1 MPWVSDGASGT
12 SREGGGRTAGAG
24 WPAELTFV
32 RHGESVGNIAARE
45 ADAAGWSR
53 LKLEHRDADTPLS
66 DDGHRQA
73 EAIGAWW
80 AAVAHDQLP
89 EVVVTSPYRRALD
102 TARTAV
108 EAAGLRL
115 EIRPDERLRE
125 RELGSFD
132 GLTGHGIREAFPDE
146 ADRRRRTGKL
156 YYRPPGGES
165 WCDVALR
172 IRSVVGTWREEYA
185 GLRVAVFTHQA
196 VIMSARFVLEGLQE
210 KELLDAD
217 RGDPLANCAMTTYRS
232 DSAEGTR
239 GLVLEAYNDTTAV
252 DRSAAPTTREPQ
264 AEQPVEEAGEA
275 ADAETPERSHDE
287 AVR

>member
-1 MPWVSDGASGT
+1 VSDASSGAGRDGS
-12 SREGGGRTAGAG
+12 GRTAGAG
-24 WPAELTFV
+24 WPAQLTFV

-66 DDGHRQA
+66 HDGRRQA
-73 EAIGAWW
+73 EAVGAWW
-80 AAVAHDQLP
+80 AELAKDQLP
-89 EVVVTSPYRRALD
+89 EVVVASPYRRALD

-108 EAAGLRL
+108 EAAGLQL
-115 EIRPDERLRE
+115 EIVPDERLRE

-132 GLTGHGIREAFPDE
+132 GLTGHGIREMFPDE

-172 IRSVVGTWREEYA
+172 VRSVIGTWREEYA
-185 GLRVAVFTHQA
+185 GLRVAAFTHQA

-217 RGDPLANCAMTTYRS
+217 RGDPLANCAMTRYRS
-232 DSAEGTR
+232 DGGAGSR

-252 DRSAAPTTREPQ
+252 ERSAAPTTREPK
-264 AEQPVEEAGEA
+264 AEQPVEQAGDA